1 MKLSELRSVDRV
13 EIIILVDNAIDWSS
27 ANDHNNIFTPRQWV
41 GEREELHYL
50 QGGHG
55 FSALVR
61 VRIENDVH
69 TVLYD
74 TGPSANLM
82 AHNVQTLGIDL
93 GVVDAIAMSHGH
105 WDHFGGLDW
114 ILSKITRKPIP
125 VHVHPRMFL
134 SRAVQKKPD
143 DDSSRRSLPDI
154 ITKNSIIEAGG
165 EPITNTEPVL
175 LRDNTFL
182 LSGEVP
188 RITQWETGFKGHIAS
203 VDGVWQDDHE
213 IIDDQC
219 LIVNVKGK
227 GLVILSGCSHAGI
240 VNITNYSLE
249 LTSENKIEAVIGGLH
264 LIGAKDSKIE
274 NTVASMKKIK
284 PSMIVPTHC
293 TGWKAQRHM
302 ENVLKQSFARSS
314 VGNMYVFS

>member
-1 MKLSELRSVDRV
+1 MSKLRSVDRV
-13 EIIILVDNAIDWSS
+13 EIIILVDNTIDWSS

-41 GEREELHYL
+41 GEKEELHYL
-50 QGGHG
+50 QAGHG

-74 TGPSANLM
+74 TGPSANLI
-82 AHNVQTLGIDL
+82 AHNVQTLGIAL
-93 GVVDAIAMSHGH
+93 GKVDAIAMSHGH

-114 ILSKITRKPIP
+114 ILSKITGKPIP
-125 VHVHPRMFL
+125 VHVHPRTFM
-134 SRAVQKKPD
+134 SRAVLKESD
-143 DDSSRRSLPDI
+143 DESARRNLPDI
-154 ITKNSIIEAGG
+154 ISKNMILEAGG
-165 EPITNTEPVL
+165 EPITNTEPVSL
-175 LRDNTFL
+175 GDSTFL

-188 RITQWETGFKGHIAS
+188 RTTQWETGFKGHIAL
-203 VDGVWQDDHE
+203 VDGAWQDDHE

-227 GLVILSGCSHAGI
+227 GVVIISGCSHAGI
-240 VNITNYSLE
+240 VNMTNYRLE
-249 LTSENKIEAVIGGLH
+249 LTGENKVEAVIGGFH
-264 LIGAKDSKIE
+264 LGGAKESVLEK
-274 NTVASMKKIK
+274 TVESMKKIN

-314 VGNMYVFS
+314 VGNMYVFQS